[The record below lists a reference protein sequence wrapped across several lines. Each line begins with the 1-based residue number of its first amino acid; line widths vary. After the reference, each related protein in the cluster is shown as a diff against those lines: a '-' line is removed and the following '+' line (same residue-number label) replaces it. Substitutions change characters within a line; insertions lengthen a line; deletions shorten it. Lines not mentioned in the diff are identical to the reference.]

1 MTTMEGGTIMPMRR
15 ISMNKVRE
23 IIRLYEQ
30 CNLSQRSIARALYIS
45 RPVVNEYIRK
55 IRASGLDYQATQEID
70 DDALLEII
78 EGGQKSHSERY
89 QVLRRKFEYL
99 VKELKRTG
107 VTLER
112 LWQEYREEHP
122 DGYGYSQFCYHFQV
136 WRNASELT
144 MHMDHKA
151 GDKAFVDFAGKHLEV
166 VNRNTGEITDV
177 EVFVSILGASQYT
190 YVEAV
195 ATQQKHDWISANQN
209 AFHYYGGVP
218 RAVVPDCMKAA
229 VSKANQYEPDI
240 HPEYDDFARHY
251 QTVILPARPGRPKD
265 KALVENAVRLVYSR
279 IYAALRN
286 RIFYSLKELNLAI
299 AEELRKHN
307 CKPMQRLK
315 VSRKQLFYETEK
327 SVLKPLP
334 TEKYEFKS
342 FKTLKAQFNYHVY
355 LSDDK
360 HYYSV
365 PYRYRGSKVK
375 LAYTHSAVEIFHK
388 NRRIAFHQRDRRPGG
403 YTTNPDHMPSH
414 HKFVSD
420 WNPQRFIHWA
430 RNTGEHVEHVVAH
443 ILESRK
449 HPEQAYK
456 VCMGIL
462 SLARKYDR
470 QRLDKACKRAISF
483 ELYTYKGIKN
493 ILEKNLEDYQLD
505 SFEPLLPT
513 HANIRGNQY
522 YS

>member
-1 MTTMEGGTIMPMRR
+1 MPMRR

-23 IIRLYEQ
+23 IIRLFEQ

-55 IRASGLDYQATQEID
+55 IHASGLDYQTAKELD
-70 DDALLEII
+70 DDTLLEII
-78 EGGQKSHSERY
+78 EGSGKVHSERY
-89 QVLRRKFEYL
+89 QVLRHKFEYF

-112 LWQEYREEHP
+112 LWQEYIDEHP

-151 GDKAFVDFAGKHLEV
+151 GDKGFVDFAGKHLHI
-166 VNRNTGEITDV
+166 VNRNTGELDPV

-190 YVEAV
+190 YAEAV
-195 ATQQKHDWISANQN
+195 ATQQKHDWINANQN
-209 AFHYYGGVP
+209 AFHYFSGVP
-218 RAVVPDCMKAA
+218 RALVPDCLKTA
-229 VSKANQYEPDI
+229 VSKANHYEPDI
-240 HPEYDDFARHY
+240 NPEYEDFSRHFG
-251 QTVILPARPGRPKD
+251 TVILPARPVHPKD
-265 KALVENAVRLVYSR
+265 KALVENAVKLVYSR

-299 AEELRKHN
+299 SEELEKHN
-307 CKPMQRLK
+307 NTPMQRLK
-315 VSRKQLFYETEK
+315 ISRKQLFYETEK
-327 SVLKPLP
+327 PALLPLP
-334 TEKYEFKS
+334 AEKYEFKS

-355 LSDDK
+355 LSDDR

-365 PYRYRGSKVK
+365 PYRYRGSQVK
-375 LAYTHSAVEIFHK
+375 LAYTQSVVEIFCK
-388 NRRIAFHQRDRRPGG
+388 NRRIAFHKRDKRPGG
-403 YTTNPDHMPSH
+403 YTTSADHMPSQH
-414 HKFVSD
+414 RFVSD
-420 WNPQRFIHWA
+420 WSPERFINWA
-430 RNTGEHVEHVVAH
+430 RNTGEHVEHVVTH
-443 ILESRK
+443 IMESRE

-470 QRLDKACKRAISF
+470 QRLDKACKRAVSF
-483 ELYTYKGIKN
+483 DLYTYKGIKN
-493 ILEKNLEDYQLD
+493 ILEKKLEDYQLE
-505 SFEPLLPT
+505 SFEPMPS
-513 HANIRGNQY
+513 HPNIRGNEY

>member
-1 MTTMEGGTIMPMRR
+1 MPMRR

-23 IIRLYEQ
+23 IIRLFEQ
-30 CNLSQRSIARALYIS
+30 CNLSQRSIARALSIS
-45 RPVVNEYIRK
+45 RPVVKDYIRK
-55 IRASGLDYQATQEID
+55 IRASGLDYAATQTLD
-70 DDALLEII
+70 DDTLLEII
-78 EGGQKSHSERY
+78 EGRSKVQSKRY
-89 QVLRRKFEYL
+89 QGLRRKFEYF

-112 LWQEYREEHP
+112 LWQEYLTEHP

-151 GDKAFVDFAGKHLEV
+151 GDKGFIDFAGKHLQI
-166 VNRNTGEITDV
+166 VNRVTGEIQDV

-190 YVEAV
+190 YAEAV
-195 ATQQKHDWISANQN
+195 ATQQKQDWISANQN
-209 AFHYYGGVP
+209 AFDFFGGVP
-218 RAVVPDCMKAA
+218 RAVVPDCLKTA
-229 VSKANQYEPDI
+229 VTKANPYEPDI
-240 HPEYDDFARHY
+240 NSEYEDFSRHFG
-251 QTVILPARPGRPKD
+251 TVILPARPARPKD
-265 KALVENAVRLVYSR
+265 KALVENAVKLVYSR

-286 RIFYSLKELNLAI
+286 RIFYSLKELNQAI
-299 AEELRKHN
+299 AAELEKHN
-307 CKPMQRLK
+307 RKPMQRLK
-315 VSRKQLFYETEK
+315 LSRKQLFEETEK
-327 SVLKPLP
+327 SALLPLP
-334 TEKYEFKS
+334 AEKYEFKS
-342 FKTLKAQFNYHVY
+342 FKSLKAQFNYHVY
-355 LSDDK
+355 LTDDN

-365 PYRYRGSKVK
+365 PYRYRGSQVK
-375 LAYTHSAVEIFHK
+375 LVYTHSGVEIFCK
-388 NRRIAFHQRDRRPGG
+388 NRRIAFHKRDKRPGG
-403 YTTNPDHMPSH
+403 YTTTPEHMPSH
-414 HKFVSD
+414 HRFVSD

-430 RNTGEHVEHVVAH
+430 RNTGEHVEAVVAH

-470 QRLDKACKRAISF
+470 HRLDKACKRAISF

-493 ILEKNLEDYQLD
+493 ILEKKLEDCQLD
-505 SFEPLLPT
+505 SFEPLPA
-513 HANIRGNQY
+513 HHNIRGNAY

>member
-1 MTTMEGGTIMPMRR
+1 MPMRR

-23 IIRLYEQ
+23 IIRLYEE
-30 CNLSQRSIARALYIS
+30 CNLSQRSIARVLSIS
-45 RPVVNEYIRK
+45 RPIVHEYIQK
-55 IRASGLDYQATQEID
+55 IRSSGLDYTATQKLE

-78 EGGQKSHSERY
+78 EGSGKAQSERY
-89 QVLRRKFEYL
+89 QVIRQKFEYF

-112 LWQEYREEHP
+112 LWQEYRDEHP
-122 DGYGYSQFCYHFQV
+122 DGFGYSQFCYHFQV

-144 MHMDHKA
+144 MHIDHKV
-151 GDKAFVDFAGKHLEV
+151 GDKSFVDFAGKRLEI
-166 VNRNTGEITDV
+166 VNRNTGEITDA

-209 AFHYYGGVP
+209 AFHYFGGVP
-218 RAVVPDCMKAA
+218 RAVVPDCLKAA
-229 VSKANQYEPDI
+229 VSKANPYEPDI
-240 HPEYDDFARHY
+240 NPEYEDFSRHF
-251 QTVILPARPGRPKD
+251 QTVILPARPVHPKD
-265 KALVENAVRLVYSR
+265 KGLVENAVKIVYTR

-286 RIFYSLKELNLAI
+286 RIFYSLQELNLAI
-299 AEELRKHN
+299 AEGLERHN
-307 CKPMQRLK
+307 SKPMQRLN
-315 VSRKQLFYETEK
+315 VSRKQLFFETEK
-327 SVLKPLP
+327 SALMPLP
-334 TEKYEFKS
+334 VEKYEFKN

-365 PYRYRGSKVK
+365 PYRYRGSQVK
-375 LAYTHSAVEIFHK
+375 LVYTHSVVEIFCK
-388 NRRIAFHQRDRRPGG
+388 NKRIAFHKRDLRPGG
-403 YTTNPDHMPSH
+403 YTTHPDHMPSH
-414 HKFVSD
+414 HKFVSG

-430 RNTGEHVEHVVAH
+430 RNTGEHVEVVVSHV
-443 ILESRK
+443 LESRK
-449 HPEQAYK
+449 HPEQAYR

-462 SLARKYDR
+462 SLARQYDR

-493 ILEKNLEDYQLD
+493 ILEKKLEDYQLD
-505 SFEPLLPT
+505 SFEPLPS
-513 HANIRGNQY
+513 HPNIRGNEY
-522 YS
+522 YSQRALHEQ

>member
-1 MTTMEGGTIMPMRR
+1 MEGGTIMSKRR

-23 IIRLYEQ
+23 IIRLFEQ

-55 IRASGLDYQATQEID
+55 IRASGLDYAATSKLD
-70 DDALLEII
+70 DDTLLKII
-78 EGGQKSHSERY
+78 EGPGKVLSERY
-89 QVLRRKFEYL
+89 QVLRQKFEYF

-112 LWQEYREEHP
+112 LWQEYLDEHP
-122 DGYGYSQFCYHFQV
+122 EGYGYSRFCYHFQV

-151 GDKAFVDFAGKHLEV
+151 GDKAFIDFAGKHLQI
-166 VNRNTGEITDV
+166 VNRNTGEISDV

-190 YVEAV
+190 YAEAV

-209 AFHYYGGVP
+209 AFYYFGGVT
-218 RAVVPDCMKAA
+218 RAVVPDCLKTA

-240 HPEYDDFARHY
+240 NPEYEDFSRHF
-251 QTVILPARPGRPKD
+251 QTVILPARPARPKD
-265 KALVENAVRLVYSR
+265 KALVENAVKLVYSR

-299 AEELRKHN
+299 TEELRKHN
-307 CKPMQRLK
+307 SKPMQRLK
-315 VSRKQLFYETEK
+315 TSRKQLFYETEK
-327 SVLKPLP
+327 SALLPLP
-334 TEKYEFKS
+334 AAKYEFKS

-355 LSDDK
+355 LSDDN

-365 PYRYRGSKVK
+365 PHRYRGSKVK
-375 LAYTHSAVEIFHK
+375 LIYTHSVVEIFCK
-388 NRRIAFHQRDRRPGG
+388 NRRIAFHKRDRRPGG

-414 HKFVSD
+414 HKFVSE
-420 WNPQRFIHWA
+420 WNPQRFTHWA
-430 RNTGEHVEHVVAH
+430 RNTGEHVETVVTHV
-443 ILESRK
+443 LESRK

-483 ELYTYKGIKN
+483 DLYTYKGIKN
-493 ILEKNLEDYQLD
+493 ILEKKLEEYQLD
-505 SFEPLLPT
+505 RFEPMPLHP
-513 HANIRGNQY
+513 NIRGNQY

>member
-1 MTTMEGGTIMPMRR
+1 
-15 ISMNKVRE
+15 MNKIRE
-23 IIRLYEQ
+23 IIRLNEQ
-30 CNLSQRSIARALYIS
+30 CNLSQRAIARALSIS
-45 RPVVNEYIRK
+45 RPVVSEYIQK
-55 IRASGLDYQATQEID
+55 ICSSGLDYSATQALD

-78 EGGQKSHSERY
+78 EGADSKVHSERY
-89 QVLRRKFEYL
+89 QVLRRKFEYF

-112 LWQEYREEHP
+112 LWQEYRDEHP
-122 DGYGYSQFCYHFQV
+122 NGYGYSQFCYHFQV

-144 MHMDHKA
+144 MHIDHKVA
-151 GDKAFVDFAGKHLEV
+151 DKAFVDFAGKHLQIT
-166 VNRNTGEITDV
+166 NRDTGEITDV

-190 YVEAV
+190 YVQAV
-195 ATQQKHDWISANQN
+195 STQQKHDWISANLN
-209 AFHYYGGVP
+209 ALEYFGGVP
-218 RAVVPDCMKAA
+218 RAIVPDCLKTA
-229 VSKANQYEPDI
+229 VTRANQYEPDI
-240 HPEYDDFARHY
+240 NPEYEDFARHY
-251 QTVILPARPGRPKD
+251 QTVILPARPVRPKD
-265 KALVENAVRLVYSR
+265 KALVENAVGLVYSR

-299 AEELRKHN
+299 AEELEKHN
-307 CKPMQRLK
+307 AKPMQRPK
-315 VSRKQLFYETEK
+315 VSRKQLFLETEK
-327 SVLKPLP
+327 SFLMPMP
-334 TEKYEFKS
+334 TEQYEFKN
-342 FKTLKAQFNYHVY
+342 FKTIKAQFNYHVY

-365 PYRYRGSKVK
+365 PYRYRGSKVR
-375 LAYTHSAVEIFHK
+375 LIYTQSVVEIFFK
-388 NRRIAFHQRDRRPGG
+388 NRRITFHQRSRRPNG

-420 WNPQRFIHWA
+420 WNPQRFINWA
-430 RNTGEHVEHVVAH
+430 RNTGEHVETVITY
-443 ILESRK
+443 ILKNRK

-483 ELYTYKGIKN
+483 DLYSYKGIKN
-493 ILEKNLEDYQLD
+493 ILEKKLEDYQLD
-505 SFEPLLPT
+505 SFESLPD

-522 YS
+522 YSYGGSNDQ